1 MPGTAET
8 VLSSW
13 PASVASVASAGSGA
27 SGRRRHGARQRPCSG
42 GGRAGLV
49 DEGVV
54 LLSHGHRSQLSVCGL
69 VSCTGELAAAG
80 FGLAAALFFFLL
92 RLGC

>member
-8 VLSSW
+8 VLSS
-13 PASVASVASAGSGA
+13 VAGLGGVRGFGGLRGVGAGS
-27 SGRRRHGARQRPCSG
+27 HGADSGLLG